1 MSSFYETLCTVR
13 TALLNAVATK
23 YIEGGRPINI
33 LFILDS
39 IVNEIGD
46 DFMSEIMNLSETEL
60 IDLGFNY
67 LHKETSFMLFPIWLY
82 PFIPDDTILTSVDGH
97 DFIKGVDV
105 ITIYSDHWISAGL
118 CF

>member
-23 YIEGGRPINI
+23 YIEGGHPLNI
-33 LFILDS
+33 SFILDS

-60 IDLGFNY
+60 IDLGFSY
-67 LHKETSFMLFPIWLY
+67 LHKETTLMLFPIWLY
-82 PFIPDDTILTSVDGH
+82 SFIPDGTILISVDSH
-97 DFIKGVDV
+97 DFIKDTDIV
-105 ITIYSDHWISAGL
+105 TIYSDHWISAGL
-118 CF
+118 YF